1 MESSSYA
8 FAEDMRGEGPV
19 PVLDRILGYGCD
31 GVTVA
36 AAYHRAR
43 DVTPH
48 GPARVTLRRDG
59 VHFPPPAHL
68 FGGLRLVPPQQLDA
82 GDGLFATLRDLTRQR
97 GARLHGWTVFLHNT
111 TLGLAHPDVTQQ
123 NCFGDRAAPADL
135 CPSHPDV
142 RAYSGALARS
152 VARQGVDT
160 VVAESLHFGYFRHGY
175 HHDRC
180 FADLGPVEDFLLGL
194 CFCAHCRARAEAA
207 GADAGAARAAAER
220 IVSRVLD
227 GDAPLPGG
235 LSPGNL
241 RECAGDAVARYAA
254 ARLETVTT
262 LAATV
267 AQAVAAEGARLVFL
281 DVTGALKGYADGRPE
296 GSLACAD
303 AWQIGVDPAA
313 IGAVVPGYA
322 MLGYARDPARLA
334 AEVAGYLELLGPAC
348 ELRVTLRP
356 GAPDT
361 PSAAGLTD
369 KLHAAAA
376 AAAVDFYNYG
386 MYPFP
391 VLDRIREALAQAHGG
406 PLAPR

>member
-1 MESSSYA
+1 MESSVYA
-8 FAEDMRGEGPV
+8 FAEDMRAEGPA
-19 PVLDRILGYGCD
+19 PVLDRILGSGCD

-59 VHFPPPAHL
+59 VHFPPPTEL
-68 FGGLRLVPPQQLDA
+68 FRGLRLVPPLQPGA
-82 GDGLFATLRDLTRQR
+82 GDGLFATLRELTGQR

-142 RAYSGALARS
+142 RAYADALARS

-180 FADLGPVEDFLLGL
+180 FAELGPIEEFLLGL
-194 CFCAHCRARAEAA
+194 CFCGYCRARGEAA
-207 GADAGAARAAAER
+207 GADAEAACAAAER
-220 IVSRVLD
+220 IVSRALD
-227 GDAPLPGG
+227 GGAPVPGG
-235 LSPGNL
+235 LSPDNL
-241 RECAGDAVARYAA
+241 RACAGDAVARYAG
-254 ARLETVTT
+254 ARQDTVTT
-262 LAATV
+262 LAASI
-267 AQAVAAEGARLVFL
+267 ARGVAAEGARLVFL
-281 DVTGALKGYADGRPE
+281 DVTGALKGYADGRPV
-296 GSLACAD
+296 GSLACSD
-303 AWQIGVDPAA
+303 TWQIGVDPAA
-313 IGAVVPGYA
+313 VGAVVPGYA

-334 AEVAGYLELLGPAC
+334 ADVAAYRALLGSGC

-356 GAPDT
+356 GLPDT
-361 PSAAGLTD
+361 PSAASLLD
-369 KLHAAAA
+369 KLHAAAPA
-376 AAAVDFYNYG
+376 DAVDFYNYG
-386 MYPFP
+386 MYPFS
-391 VLDRIREALAQAHGG
+391 VLDRIRHALSPA
-406 PLAPR
+406 R